1 MTLLERSAGVLR
13 DFAAR
18 FAARRDNGP
27 IDSVGE
33 LERFV
38 ASRSAFVAQHKLY
51 GYLKTRMGTRYPS
64 MFEDDVFIQSVN
76 IAKMHVF
83 AACLSDLTVHAVA
96 AATAG
101 STLTG
106 DERTELARQ
115 CYHAGID
122 DNRDHAPDGA
132 ETRWRKAFDAR
143 LDDIHWENMAA
154 GGNAFSESPKAL
166 FRGAPIADELK
177 RYDGEI
183 IRNSVVFAWAEHIR
197 ALRRRLAPEAVV
209 ADWRTRG
216 GASPGPDAA

>member
-1 MTLLERSAGVLR
+1 MTFLERTGGFVR

-27 IDSVGE
+27 IDSLAE

-51 GYLKTRMGTRYPS
+51 GYIKTRMGTRYPS

-83 AACLSDLTVHAVA
+83 AACLSDMTVHAVA
-96 AATAG
+96 TATAG
-101 STLTG
+101 SSLTA
-106 DERTELARQ
+106 DERTEIARR
-115 CYHAGID
+115 CYTAAID

-132 ETRWRKAFDAR
+132 EAKWRKAFEKR
-143 LDDIHWENMAA
+143 LGDIHWENMAA

-166 FRGAPIADELK
+166 FRWAPIADELK

-183 IRNSVVFAWAEHIR
+183 IKNSVVFAWAEHIR
-197 ALRRRLAPEAVV
+197 ALRQRLAPEAVV
-209 ADWRTRG
+209 EDWRARG
-216 GASPGPDAA
+216 GA